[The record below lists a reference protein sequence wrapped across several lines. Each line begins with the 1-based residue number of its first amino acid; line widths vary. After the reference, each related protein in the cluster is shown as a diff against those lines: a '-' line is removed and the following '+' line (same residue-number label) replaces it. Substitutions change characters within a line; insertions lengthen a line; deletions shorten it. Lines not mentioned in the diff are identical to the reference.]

1 MSTTPTTRATWRN
14 SNLVHHA
21 LVQPYSRDDVSRC
34 DLLVACCGFERCV
47 ISTNLGPYDD
57 MITCITCLGT
67 NWDATLEEMDR
78 QGLLTKADGL
88 SEDTVLH
95 RILMEGNAFAPTAL
109 RSNRR

>member
-1 MSTTPTTRATWRN
+1 MPKTPTTRATWRN

-21 LVQPYSRDDVSRC
+21 LVQPYKLDDASRC
-34 DLLVACCGFERCV
+34 DLLVACSGFERCV
-47 ISTNLGPYDD
+47 VSTNLGHYDD
-57 MITCITCLGT
+57 MVTCLTCLGT

-78 QGLLTKADGL
+78 QSLLTKIENIA
-88 SEDTVLH
+88 EDAVLH